1 MTVTTEASD
10 QAGMPAAA
18 EPYIA
23 ALRVGDLFADPTYQ
37 RDLDIT
43 RVERMSTEYDRTLL
57 GVLEVSARAD
67 GRYAIIDGQH
77 RWAVVQRISGTEE
90 HLACQV
96 HTGLTQEDEARL
108 FLEIDTGRRNLTW
121 WDRWRARRGKG
132 DPSVLAIDEVLKRHQ
147 LQVNPAPEDGN
158 IRATK
163 ALETIVDDLGDLQLL
178 DSVLIVLTSA
188 FGRTFDAFDGGIM
201 QGVALVLS
209 HYDADELDTDR
220 LVVQLRDIPPRQLRA
235 RAIALREAH
244 RGTVPRLC
252 AAVIVE
258 RYNTGRGRKIEPFL
272 TRVPSVSKAGA
283 AFNLERK
290 ERAAIRRWAER
301 NGYDIAQ
308 ARNIPPTLRRAYVQA
323 QGRTA
328 PLPGPAAATHDAATA
343 ADDHPDG
350 SSTDDSGALDPFE
363 GQDSPDVGVPDR
375 DGVRRALANG
385 RGLRWVMDAYGLD
398 YQTTQALRAEFA
410 A

>member
-1 MTVTTEASD
+1 MTVTTTASD
-10 QAGMPAAA
+10 QAGPTAAA
-18 EPYIA
+18 APYIA
-23 ALRVGDLFADPTYQ
+23 ALRIGDLFADPTYQ
-37 RDLDIT
+37 RDLDT
-43 RVERMSTEYDRTLL
+43 ARVERMSNEYDRTLL
-57 GVLEVSARAD
+57 GVLEVSARED

-77 RWAVVQRISGTEE
+77 RWAVVERVGGVDEY
-90 HLACQV
+90 LACQV
-96 HTGLTQEDEARL
+96 HTGLSQEEEARL

-121 WDRWRARRGKG
+121 WDRWRARRGQG

-147 LQVNPAPEDGN
+147 LQVNPAPADGN

-188 FGRTFDAFDGGIM
+188 FGRSFDAFDGGIM

-220 LVVQLRDIPPRQLRA
+220 LVVQLRGIAPRQLRA

-290 ERAAIRRWAER
+290 ERAVIRRWAER

-323 QGRTA
+323 QGHTA
-328 PLPGPAAATHDAATA
+328 TLPGPAAATHDAAA
-343 ADDHPDG
+343 A
-350 SSTDDSGALDPFE
+350 
-363 GQDSPDVGVPDR
+363 
-375 DGVRRALANG
+375 G
-385 RGLRWVMDAYGLD
+385 R
-398 YQTTQALRAEFA
+398 
-410 A
+410 